1 MERAKAIL
9 IKQLQIT
16 EPEAHHLLQKQ
27 AMDHG
32 VKMTEYAAKIVNSD

>member
-1 MERAKAIL
+1 M
-9 IKQLQIT
+9 KQLHIT

-32 VKMTEYAAKIVNSD
+32 MKMTEYAGRIVKRGP